1 MRFKLLDH
9 SIDINLIYKSLGRVC
24 TRGEIMDDCVKHAIE
39 SFSVNFKKNEL
50 LDKISMAT
58 ESVCVELDGIEEDKQ
73 RRRDIIIL
81 DIYNTCILKIAENLK
96 FAIGSN
102 SGLNMSVCNVDVRV
116 GNALYEGASVIFV
129 AFDHYLDNKSYDL
142 IKNIITALLND
153 ILLDHVMQN
162 FSNDLFK
169 EEYRKRQCKYA
180 MVG

>member
-1 MRFKLLDH
+1 
-9 SIDINLIYKSLGRVC
+9 
-24 TRGEIMDDCVKHAIE
+24 MDDCVRHAIE
-39 SFSVNFKKNEL
+39 SFPLNFKQTEL
-50 LDKISMAT
+50 LDKISVAAELVYT
-58 ESVCVELDGIEEDKQ
+58 ELSGLDEDWQ
-73 RRRDIIIL
+73 SWHDIIIS
-81 DIYNTCILKIAENLK
+81 DIYNMCILKIAENLK

-116 GNALYEGASVIFV
+116 GNVLYEGTSVIFV

-162 FSNDLFK
+162 FCNDLFK

>member
-58 ESVCVELDGIEEDKQ
+58 ESVCVELDGIEEGKQ

-81 DIYNTCILKIAENLK
+81 DIYNTCILKVADNLK
-96 FAIGSN
+96 LAIISN
-102 SGLNMSVCNVDVRV
+102 SGLNMSVCNVDVRI
-116 GNALYEGASVIFV
+116 GNVLYEGASVIFV
-129 AFDHYLDNKSYDL
+129 AFDHYNDNNSYDL
-142 IKNIITALLND
+142 ITNIIAELLND
-153 ILLDHVMQN
+153 ILLDHETQN
-162 FSNDLFK
+162 FSNELFV
-169 EEYRKRQCKYA
+169 EEYQKRQCKRANY
-180 MVG
+180 